1 MKIIFRKLNQGS
13 FTPMKWSP
21 GGAGAQQPS
30 PPSNQNAGF
39 NEADSHQQVKQ
50 DFFQHQDNFD
60 RQQQTFEQENQ
71 NQRNVRYEFNYDAT
85 CMLQVSHA
93 ISPKF
98 SNFSTAKEDSWE
110 FDLVHGRQNF

>member
-30 PPSNQNAGF
+30 APPANQNNGF
-39 NEADSHQQVKQ
+39 NGDDNHQQVKQ

-60 RQQQTFEQENQ
+60 RQQQTFEQESAASQ
-71 NQRNVRYEFNYDAT
+71 HQRNVRFDQCNNLKK
-85 CMLQVSHA
+85 CF
-93 ISPKF
+93 ISF
-98 SNFSTAKEDSWE
+98 V
-110 FDLVHGRQNF
+110 L